1 MLQDGREICRCEAAF
16 SNQRII
22 IADFIIAADALK
34 KLYAQYR
41 QNTSQ
46 GLLSVF
52 QAAPSVC
59 MDVQEHL
66 TDGLSQVEMKVLH
79 ECAIEA
85 ISARNVRVRYQ
96 GQDFVI

>member
-66 TDGLSQVEMKVLH
+66 TDGLSQVEVKVLH
-79 ECAIEA
+79 ECAMVA
-85 ISARNVRVRYQ
+85 MNTRKVQVWYQ
-96 GQDFVI
+96 GHALV